1 MDRLFGAAAI
11 AVGLAVGFAGAPAGV
26 DNGPGLAT
34 SGVSARAAVPGASQ
48 PRPVT
53 LINGDRL
60 LAGASPGGAI
70 SHELIAGTAR
80 GINAQFVT
88 MALGGT
94 TYVVPAD
101 AVPYLGRGLSPGL
114 FDIASLLHDQPGGRL
129 PVEVRYAGRVPS
141 LPGISITVAHR
152 VANLHRQ
159 PAASLVAQQAGDVE
173 QAGIQSPAQVGKR
186 VGGNRVG
193 PAAERHGREGGAY
206 APGGP
211 RDELVRH
218 AAAPLGAGQQLVAVD
233 QRHRPR
239 VAVPRGG
246 GRPGRGAHMAGS

>member
-80 GINAQFVT
+80 GINAQLVS
-88 MALGGT
+88 MAHGGT

-141 LPGISITVAHR
+141 LPGISITSAAQGTARGYLMAASARAFGAALARQCAADHARASYGQDGLFGNGVSISLPGVAAR
-152 VANLHRQ
+152 RAAGR
-159 PAASLVAQQAGDVE
+159 PAAAQRAGD
-173 QAGIQSPAQVGKR
+173 GISP
-186 VGGNRVG
+186 
-193 PAAERHGREGGAY
+193 
-206 APGGP
+206 
-211 RDELVRH
+211 
-218 AAAPLGAGQQLVAVD
+218 
-233 QRHRPR
+233 
-239 VAVPRGG
+239 
-246 GRPGRGAHMAGS
+246 

>member
-1 MDRLFGAAAI
+1 MGRVVGCTALAAVLAI
-11 AVGLAVGFAGAPAGV
+11 GFAGTPAGAGK
-26 DNGPGLAT
+26 GPGLAP
-34 SGVSARAAVPGASQ
+34 GHVSAAPGTAVAAGNSR

-53 LINGDRL
+53 LINGDQL
-60 LAGASPGGAI
+60 LAGAERGGGM

-80 GINAQFVT
+80 GMGAALAT
-88 MALGGT
+88 MTLGGRT
-94 TYVVPAD
+94 CVVPAD
-101 AVPYLGRGLSPGL
+101 ALPYLGRGLDPGL
-114 FDIASLLHDQPGGRL
+114 FDIASLLRD
-129 PVEVRYAGRVPS
+129 
-141 LPGISITVAHR
+141 
-152 VANLHRQ
+152 
-159 PAASLVAQQAGDVE
+159 QAGDVE

-186 VGGNRVG
+186 VGGNHVG

-246 GRPGRGAHMAGS
+246 ARPRRGAHVAWS

>member
-80 GINAQFVT
+80 GINAQLVT

-141 LPGISITVAHR
+141 LPGISITSAAHGTARGYLTAASARGFGAALARQFAADHARASYGQDGLFGNGVSISLPGVAAR
-152 VANLHRQ
+152 RAAGR
-159 PAASLVAQQAGDVE
+159 PAAAQRAGD
-173 QAGIQSPAQVGKR
+173 GISP
-186 VGGNRVG
+186 
-193 PAAERHGREGGAY
+193 
-206 APGGP
+206 
-211 RDELVRH
+211 
-218 AAAPLGAGQQLVAVD
+218 
-233 QRHRPR
+233 
-239 VAVPRGG
+239 
-246 GRPGRGAHMAGS
+246 